1 MADLKTL
8 LGDAYQEDMTLD
20 EINEALANKDLIEKK
35 ELENYVPKDTFD
47 KTASQVADYKK
58 RLRATLTEAEQ
69 KAQEEKE
76 RQETIETE
84 LQSLRRSS
92 AIAGLEKN
100 YLGLGYDAET
110 ASKIAEATHDN
121 DMETVFDLQKKFL
134 DNKQKAIKAEIMKNV
149 PGAVSGNN
157 VDIDFDKRIHEAQ
170 QSGDWL
176 QVSAL
181 LRQKAASTQIKE

>member
-1 MADLKTL
+1 MADLKAL
-8 LGDAYQEDMTLD
+8 LGDAYQEDMTLE
-20 EINEALANKDLIEKK
+20 EINEVLAKKDLIEKK
-35 ELENYVPKDTFD
+35 ELDNYVPKDTFD
-47 KTASQVADYKK
+47 KAASQVADYKK
-58 RLRATLTEAEQ
+58 KLRATLTEAEQ

-76 RQETIETE
+76 RQESIETE
-84 LQSLRRSS
+84 LKSLRRSS

-157 VDIDFDKRIHEAQ
+157 VDIDFDKQIHEAQ
-170 QSGDWL
+170 QSGDWP